1 MKLRKI
7 KKLLIRNFNS
17 VETKK
22 CADEA
27 KEKIADKDF

>member
-17 VETKK
+17 VETEK
-22 CADEA
+22 CTREA
-27 KEKIADKDF
+27 KKKNC